1 MCWKNF
7 GSSPHAFHV
16 PDFLGY
22 FLVFRGWGKNAI
34 GVCGLKRRDQFL
46 GVLAL
51 ELGFVDET
59 KTGTKPM
66 TFDVL
71 CYYVHVCYKL
81 IITFCQL

>member
-1 MCWKNF
+1 M
-7 GSSPHAFHV
+7 
-16 PDFLGY
+16 
-22 FLVFRGWGKNAI
+22 FRGWEKNSI
-34 GVCGLKRRDQFL
+34 GVCGFGSGDQFL

-59 KTGTKPM
+59 KMETKPM

-81 IITFCQL
+81 MIMFC